1 MAQAQR
7 GATVSTS
14 VVVDAIRAAG
24 TISRVGLTGV
34 TGLTGATVSTVVRR
48 LIDDGLVVEIGRAE
62 STGGKPRVLLELDP
76 TARYAVGV
84 HLDHASITC
93 TVTDLTGT
101 PVALSTRP
109 GPGVEP
115 PAAVLQQIATEV
127 DRLVDEAGVDRE
139 RLLGVGMV
147 APGPLTSSGGMH
159 RTPPAMRPWTDYP
172 ITTELSRLTGLPV
185 LLENDATASAIGEY
199 WAGGT
204 DSEGSF
210 AVLYM
215 GTGLGAGLVLD
226 GVAYRGSSGNAGEIG
241 HTTLALDGP
250 LCWCGT
256 RGCVEALAGPAA
268 VVAEVRASPGLAR
281 DVGITAAPD
290 AAPTARGTADP
301 SAPEG
306 AGAPDASVVAAFAAV
321 AGAASAGH
329 PEARAILERSA
340 RYVAAAALNTVNL
353 LDVRMLVLTGASL
366 AAAGDVYL
374 PVVRDLLAS
383 ALFARGDH
391 PVDVRLS
398 KTAASAPAVGGAA
411 LVLQSHLVP
420 TLAPPAQPRPSTPLS
435 ELPTLST

>member
-7 GATVSTS
+7 GSTASTS

-24 TISRVGLTGV
+24 TISRVGITGV

-76 TARYAVGV
+76 TARYAIGV

-109 GPGVEP
+109 GPGAEP
-115 PAAVLQQIATEV
+115 PAAVLQEIATEV
-127 DRLVDEAGVDRE
+127 DRLVDEAEVDRE
-139 RLLGVGMV
+139 RILGVGMV

-172 ITTELSRLTGLPV
+172 ITAELSRLTGLPV

-268 VVAEVRASPGLAR
+268 VVAEVRASPGLAAEI
-281 DVGITAAPD
+281 GITPAGERAQAPSEASD
-290 AAPTARGTADP
+290 G
-301 SAPEG
+301 
-306 AGAPDASVVAAFAAV
+306 SVVAAFAAV

-329 PEARAILERSA
+329 AEARAVLERSA

-374 PVVRDLLAS
+374 PVVRDLLTS
-383 ALFARGDH
+383 SLFARGDH

-398 KTAASAPAVGGAA
+398 RTAASAPAVGGAA

-420 TLAPPAQPRPSTPLS
+420 TLAPQAPPRPSTPLS